1 MGILKYLDHTNA
13 AYQVTTN
20 KSFVERAHLVGTG
33 ISTLTVYDGT
43 GTDGRVVAVL
53 SCLANSSDD
62 VIIQDKCKDG
72 VYVVVT
78 TGAGLAKA
86 ILYDR

>member
-1 MGILKYLDHTNA
+1 MGVLKYLNHTNT

-20 KSFVERAHLVGTG
+20 ESFLERAHLVGSG
-33 ISTLTVYDGT
+33 ISTLTIYDGT

-53 SCLANSSDD
+53 SCPANDNDD
-62 VIIQDKCKDG
+62 ILIQEKCING
-72 VYVVVT
+72 VYVIMT

-86 ILYDR
+86 VLCDR